1 MFAVALARR
10 IGASRAPRL
19 IRTFAAAPPPELSEG
34 ERTIYQKLTEKFS
47 PAELQVQDVSGRLSE
62 STLGSGGLYGEL
74 SGGCG
79 TFYQIISAS
88 EAFKGVPT
96 VKQHRMVN
104 EVLKQEIE
112 GIHGLQVRSLCELP
126 RLLTNEPPS

>member
-10 IGASRAPRL
+10 VGASRVPRL
-19 IRTFAAAPPPELSEG
+19 IRNYAAAPPSGLSEG
-34 ERTIYQKLTEKFS
+34 ERTIFQKLTEKFS
-47 PAELQVQDVSGRLSE
+47 PAELEVQDV
-62 STLGSGGLYGEL
+62 

-79 TFYQIISAS
+79 TFYQIIIAS
-88 EAFKGVPT
+88 EAFKGLPT

-112 GIHGLQVRSLCELP
+112 GIHGLQLKTSP
-126 RLLTNEPPS
+126 A

>member
-19 IRTFAAAPPPELSEG
+19 IRTYTAAPPSGLSEG

-47 PAELQVQDVSGRLSE
+47 PAELQVQDVSG
-62 STLGSGGLYGEL
+62 
-74 SGGCG
+74 GCG
-79 TFYQIISAS
+79 TFYQIIIAS
-88 EAFKGVPT
+88 KAFSGVAT

-112 GIHGLQVRSLCELP
+112 GIHGLQE
-126 RLLTNEPPS
+126 